1 MKNILV
7 PTDFSLSAQYGA
19 EFALSLSQLIDG
31 RVTFLHVIQLIPDTA
46 IAITIPESTWTEAKT
61 EMETFKKN
69 VCLPYESYTI
79 NACETKISYGEVSST
94 IIETAK
100 ELKADFIVMG
110 NVGHSRVFEKIFG
123 SQTLNVVKYAHCPVW
138 VIPTKIELDKIKS
151 MIYATDLEGDE
162 VELMNKLVSISELT
176 GANLKA
182 VHIQEEL
189 EPEVFSSGEII
200 AGIKRHLKDKS
211 IVFKNL
217 RREDTI
223 KGIDTYI
230 KNQKPD
236 VIVVAREEKGFFENL
251 FHTSVSKHI
260 ILFAKIPVLV
270 LQKKM
275 EIDE

>member
-46 IAITIPESTWTEAKT
+46 IAISIPESTWAAANT
-61 EMETFKKN
+61 EMENFKKN
-69 VCLPYESYTI
+69 VCSPYESYTI

-94 IIETAK
+94 IVDTAR

-110 NVGHSRVFEKIFG
+110 NVGHSGVFEKIFG

-138 VIPTKIELDKIKS
+138 VIPAKTEPDKIKS
-151 MIYATDLEGDE
+151 MIYAADLEGDE
-162 VELMNKLVSISELT
+162 VELINKLISISELT
-176 GANLKA
+176 GARLKA
-182 VHIQEEL
+182 VHIQEAL
-189 EPEVFSSGEII
+189 EPEVFSSDEII
-200 AGIKRHLKDKS
+200 AGIKKHLVDKS

-217 RREDTI
+217 HRDDTI

-230 KNQKPD
+230 RNQKPD
-236 VIVVAREEKGFFENL
+236 VVVVAREKKGFFENL
-251 FHTSVSKHI
+251 FHTSVSRHI
-260 ILFAKIPVLV
+260 VLFAKIPVLV